1 MNDFNLQIKEEFL
14 KKSKNKKLPCAIAFE
29 IAANN
34 QKKPFVIGKLADKL
48 DIKLCKCQLGLF
60 GYKPKEK
67 PVKPAKNINPDIHDK
82 IIKYVKDRRIS
93 CKDLWSAAKE
103 MDITK
108 MGAANICEALNI
120 KIVSCQL
127 EAF

>member
-1 MNDFNLQIKEEFL
+1 MTDTNLQIKEEIL
-14 KKSKNKKLPCAIAFE
+14 KKSKDKKLPCAQSFE
-29 IAANN
+29 IAKNN
-34 QKKPFVIGKLADKL
+34 NVEPFIIGRLTDEL
-48 DIKLCKCQLGLF
+48 YIKLCKCQLGLF

-67 PVKPAKNINPDIHDK
+67 PVKPAKNISQDARNK
-82 IIKYVKDRRIS
+82 IMNYVQDSRIS
-93 CKDLWSAAKE
+93 CKDLWMAAKE
-103 MDITK
+103 ANITK